1 MLTLPI
7 SIHAPRTGSDR
18 TPCSSPATRPY
29 FNPRSPHGERR
40 ATTSSGFCWSNFNPR
55 SPHGERPCPFRAC
68 ARLDLFQS
76 TLPARGATC
85 RAKFA
90 SQSRSRFQ
98 STLPA
103 RGATTRGCRKPV
115 RRVDISIHA
124 PRTGSDGPPGRTT
137 ALRSDFNPRSP
148 HGERPERNAVGGGK
162 ECLFQSTLPAR
173 GATKCEPRGLA
184 DRVISIH
191 APRTGSDASFH
202 PVHPFCTAFQST
214 LPARG
219 ATRRKPVPTRRH
231 YFNPRSP
238 HGERLGRNCSVL

>member
-1 MLTLPI
+1 MIYFNPRSPHGERRLACNLRRIACDI

-29 FNPRSPHGERR
+29 
-40 ATTSSGFCWSNFNPR
+40 FNPR

-148 HGERPERNAVGGGK
+148 HGERRSSCSGTKPVLIYFNPRSPHGERRAVVLCVNVK
-162 ECLFQSTLPAR
+162 CTFQSTLPAR
-173 GATKCEPRGLA
+173 GATDTTFFGVCPT
-184 DRVISIH
+184 S
-191 APRTGSDASFH
+191 
-202 PVHPFCTAFQST
+202 FQST

-219 ATRRKPVPTRRH
+219 ATCKPIYSDNAH
-231 YFNPRSP
+231 
-238 HGERLGRNCSVL
+238 